1 MIHHVSIPAHEPRAA
16 AEALAEL
23 MGGKFYPFPG
33 PVPGAFMAVSGDA
46 HGTMIEVYPEDAVF
60 RPGKGED
67 EVVASTGKPIGE
79 HAFHLLLSV
88 PVDAATVSRIGQRM
102 GWRTQR
108 CGRGPKATGEVL
120 FEVIE
125 LWLDNRLM
133 IEVATPDMVPAY
145 AELFR
150 FDKLDAFFERMR
162 ALAPAE

>member
-1 MIHHVSIPAHEPRAA
+1 MIHHVSIPAHAPREAA
-16 AEALAEL
+16 KALAEL
-23 MGGKFYPFPG
+23 MGGKCYPFPG
-33 PVPGAFMAVSGDA
+33 PVPGAFMAVSGDQ

-60 RPGKGED
+60 RPGEGAGD
-67 EVVASTGKPIGE
+67 VVASTGKPIGE

-88 PVDAATVSRIGQRM
+88 PVDEATVQRIGARM

-133 IEVATPDMVPAY
+133 IEVATPDMVSAY
-145 AELFR
+145 TDLFR
-150 FDKLDAFFERMR
+150 FDRLDAFFQRMASMAR
-162 ALAPAE
+162 AA

>member
-1 MIHHVSIPAHEPRAA
+1 MIHHVSIPARQPRAA

-23 MGGKFYPFPG
+23 MGGKCYPFPG

-46 HGTMIEVYPEDAVF
+46 HGTMIEVYPETAVF
-60 RPGKGED
+60 RPGEGTE
-67 EVVASTGKPIGE
+67 EAVASTGAPIGD
-79 HAFHLLLSV
+79 HAIHLLLSV
-88 PVDAATVSRIGQRM
+88 PVDAAEVARIGARM

-108 CGRGPKATGEVL
+108 CGRGPKATGEIL

-145 AELFR
+145 TDLFR
-150 FDKLDAFFERMR
+150 FEKLDAFFERMG
-162 ALAPAE
+162 AMAGA